1 MHVINLFLMNLNY
14 IKQYMKNL
22 RSHTD
27 LCMYI
32 GLIWYDTHILT
43 CKGFKISDPN

>member
-1 MHVINLFLMNLNY
+1 MSLNY
-14 IKQYMKNL
+14 IKQHVNNL

-27 LCMYI
+27 LFVYT
-32 GLIWYDTHILT
+32 GLIWYDMHILT